1 MKILEY
7 QGPWKM
13 TIEEAPIPEPAP
25 DEVLLKTIAVGI
37 CGSDVHGFTG
47 ESGRRKPGVV
57 MGHEAVG
64 EIVSLGSGITSLKIG
79 QRVATIPWLSCG
91 HCKTCMKGLEHICP
105 DKKHIGVNAGRWGAM
120 AEYYIAN
127 VRQAF
132 PISDSIDPDLGLFAE
147 PLGVATHALNLMNP
161 APGDVTAIVGSGT
174 IGLALT
180 VALRDRGLTSIY
192 ILDKIDEK
200 LAQAKRFG
208 ALPINIDKEAAADV
222 IERETGN
229 SRVPCVFEAVGGAAT
244 VRTAYDLCD
253 FGGRVVLLGNL
264 AKEFTL
270 PLQGVISNEI
280 TLRGSGGFTRDDFG
294 KAIEMVERNPDLV
307 KEFVSGYC
315 TLEETPEVMTA
326 LAKGERQAIK
336 IIIKP

>member
-161 APGDVTAIVGSGT
+161 APGDVTAIVGSATADSRAFTSSTRSTRSWRRRKGSEPC
-174 IGLALT
+174 
-180 VALRDRGLTSIY
+180 RLTSTRKPPPMLSSARQETHACPVYLKQSEARPQCVPHTISAT
-192 ILDKIDEK
+192 
-200 LAQAKRFG
+200 LAAGWSCWEIWQRN
-208 ALPINIDKEAAADV
+208 LLCRCKE
-222 IERETGN
+222 
-229 SRVPCVFEAVGGAAT
+229 
-244 VRTAYDLCD
+244 
-253 FGGRVVLLGNL
+253 
-264 AKEFTL
+264 
-270 PLQGVISNEI
+270 
-280 TLRGSGGFTRDDFG
+280 
-294 KAIEMVERNPDLV
+294 
-307 KEFVSGYC
+307 
-315 TLEETPEVMTA
+315 
-326 LAKGERQAIK
+326 
-336 IIIKP
+336 